1 MARLIRY
8 EDQTLQN
15 AYENACDCQVF
26 GTGPKQWE
34 DCGIS
39 PDMRKEVWAV
49 AWYDM
54 GNGFNDTAIKSIPEI
69 MAEVYGMKGE
79 PHGEE

>member
-8 EDQTLQN
+8 EDQTIQN
-15 AYENACDCQVF
+15 AYENACDCLIY
-26 GTGPKQWE
+26 GMGPNHWG

-54 GNGFNDTAIKSIPEI
+54 GDGCEENGKKSIPAI
-69 MAEVYGMKGE
+69 IAEVYG
-79 PHGEE
+79 